1 MFVEINQENLA
12 PKIAFVENKNE
23 IKVKAKPFLKWAGGK
38 GQLTE
43 TFVKYYPEELKNNQ
57 IENYYEPFLGGG
69 AVFFDI
75 VQQYSI
81 KSAFLYDI
89 NEELILTYKVVQRDV
104 SQLIEQLYNLKR
116 RYEKLDDAGKKDFY
130 YKLRKDFNETRNET
144 DFNCYSKNWIPRA
157 AQILF
162 MNRTCFN
169 GLFRFNSKGEF
180 NVPQGSYKNPKILDE
195 NNLLRVS
202 VLLKNAH
209 IERADFTEL
218 QKNILAN
225 SFVYFDPPYRPISKT
240 SGFTSYSKNSF
251 DDQKQIELS
260 EIFHKLNKKGVKM
273 MLSNSDPKN
282 TDKTDDFFDKIY
294 KNYHIARVPAK
305 RIINSDASKR
315 QAINEIIV
323 TNYPIL

>member
-1 MFVEINQENLA
+1 MENT
-12 PKIAFVENKNE
+12 IEKN
-23 IKVKAKPFLKWAGGK
+23 IKAKPFLKWAGGK
-38 GQLTE
+38 GQLTD
-43 TFVKYYPEELKNNQ
+43 TFVKYYPKELRNNE
-57 IENYYEPFLGGG
+57 IENYYEPFIGGG

-75 VQQYSI
+75 VQRYHI
-81 KSAFLYDI
+81 KSAFLFDI
-89 NEELILTYKVVQRDV
+89 NEELILTYKVVQSDV
-104 SQLIEQLYNLKR
+104 SGLIDQLYNLKR
-116 RYEKLDDAGKKDFY
+116 RYENLDDAGKKEFY
-130 YKLRKDFNETRNET
+130 YDLRKTFNETKHGI
-144 DFNCYSKNWIPRA
+144 DFDRYSKTWIPRA

-169 GLFRFNSKGEF
+169 GLFRLNLKGEF

-202 VLLKNAH
+202 ALLKNAH
-209 IERADFTEL
+209 IEKADFKEVE
-218 QKNILAN
+218 KKVRGN

-240 SGFTSYSKNSF
+240 SSFTSYSKDCF
-251 DDQKQIELS
+251 DDEKQIELS
-260 EIFHKLNKKGVKM
+260 ELFHKLNARGVKM

-282 TDKTDDFFDKIY
+282 TDKTDDFFDEVY

-305 RIINSDASKR
+305 RAINSDASKR